1 MAKST
6 QEERRKKFKTN
17 DLSKPMKS
25 VESKLYGLSEPI
37 METLCSY
44 VIADNT
50 NIHRAA
56 IKKLKEVIDCL
67 DETNFKTQTLLLKYT
82 FLKIALDI
90 RIKNNGASRSTMLS
104 LIDNVIDIKP
114 IEPFLSNISD
124 ESISSIENC
133 IQQICNNVTMDNYAI
148 KIRDTFENYTNSDFR
163 SKNQMF
169 KPIMNL
175 VGSFHNDMRKN
186 IFDTDDASTLFRLS
200 NIQDSL
206 YDVHKFITAPS
217 YKLRTGMVGLNNML
231 GGGFEKGRVY
241 CFFGLPGEGKTVTL
255 ENLLYQIWKYN
266 ADYKTMDPT
275 KKPCIVLL
283 TMENFVIEYICALYH
298 IITRGK
304 ELRECAS
311 ADEALAEF
319 ARCQFEYGKG
329 NPIEIVIKFKPV
341 MSVNTDYLYQ
351 LTDELKDEG
360 FEPICLIQDYLMRI
374 RPSVWTKDQYQDLGT
389 VVNDFKTFGTLEN
402 IPVITAS
409 QLNRGAVKVTD
420 ESREKLKHN
429 LIKNVTRA
437 DFGDS
442 INIDRNLDGSFII
455 IPELWT
461 DARGLIHKFMGMKL
475 VKHRY
480 PIDEKKTD
488 TSIYIPYYDSSQI
501 AFMEDYGLASPLYK
515 TSLETTEEDI
525 LGQFSNFA
533 QMQTVPNMNDLSQNT
548 VMPTPPQE
556 GLGLN
561 IPIQPTPQ
569 QEEIDIKF
577 SQIVENNKKELEGVV
592 VCEHVPQKFR
602 NITEDEY
609 KAYIDSVISHMMQG
623 FNNE

>member
-241 CFFGLPGEGKTVTL
+241 CFFGLPGEGKTVTHL
-255 ENLLYQIWKYN
+255 DFQQALK
-266 ADYKTMDPT
+266 
-275 KKPCIVLL
+275 L
-283 TMENFVIEYICALYH
+283 T
-298 IITRGK
+298 
-304 ELRECAS
+304 
-311 ADEALAEF
+311 
-319 ARCQFEYGKG
+319 
-329 NPIEIVIKFKPV
+329 
-341 MSVNTDYLYQ
+341 
-351 LTDELKDEG
+351 
-360 FEPICLIQDYLMRI
+360 
-374 RPSVWTKDQYQDLGT
+374 
-389 VVNDFKTFGTLEN
+389 
-402 IPVITAS
+402 
-409 QLNRGAVKVTD
+409 
-420 ESREKLKHN
+420 SR
-429 LIKNVTRA
+429 KN
-437 DFGDS
+437 
-442 INIDRNLDGSFII
+442 
-455 IPELWT
+455 
-461 DARGLIHKFMGMKL
+461 
-475 VKHRY
+475 
-480 PIDEKKTD
+480 
-488 TSIYIPYYDSSQI
+488 
-501 AFMEDYGLASPLYK
+501 
-515 TSLETTEEDI
+515 
-525 LGQFSNFA
+525 
-533 QMQTVPNMNDLSQNT
+533 
-548 VMPTPPQE
+548 
-556 GLGLN
+556 
-561 IPIQPTPQ
+561 
-569 QEEIDIKF
+569 
-577 SQIVENNKKELEGVV
+577 
-592 VCEHVPQKFR
+592 
-602 NITEDEY
+602 
-609 KAYIDSVISHMMQG
+609 
-623 FNNE
+623 